1 MPIYD
6 VFQIPFKF
14 LYREIRLPA
23 VQKAVARH
31 TRNSSKKN
39 DAAEQSQ
46 QTAAK
51 CSDKSAGAVAGMEI
65 ENLDV
70 HVEIPKS
77 EIKEARKAMRFQTAQ
92 RGKV

>member
-6 VFQIPFKF
+6 AFQIPFKF

-46 QTAAK
+46 KTAL
-51 CSDKSAGAVAGMEI
+51 STGAVAGMEI

-77 EIKEARKAMRFQTAQ
+77 EIKKARKAMRLQTA
-92 RGKV
+92 